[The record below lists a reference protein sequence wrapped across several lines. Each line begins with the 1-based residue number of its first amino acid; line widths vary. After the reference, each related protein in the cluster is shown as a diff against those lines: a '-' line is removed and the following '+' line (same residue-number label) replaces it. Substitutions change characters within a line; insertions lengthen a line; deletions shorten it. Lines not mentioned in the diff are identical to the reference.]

1 MVKRLALLG
10 STGSIGVNALDVV
23 RRLNRGRNGDGR
35 EVYRVWG
42 LSAQKNVRLLT
53 EQIREFRPRAAVVS
67 DPAAARE
74 LKAWARV
81 RHPGLRVWEGPA
93 GLQRLASHPEADWV
107 LSAVVG
113 SVGLLPLLAAVRA
126 GKTVALANKEA
137 LIVGGDLVMA
147 EARKHGARLIPVD
160 SEHSAIFQC
169 IAASAPPPASTP
181 KGPPLGDQ
189 AGGGVRRIVLTA
201 SGGAFYRWKGS
212 LNRVTPAQA
221 LAHPTWK
228 MGNKITID
236 CATLTNKGLEA
247 IEAHHLFGVPLED
260 IQIVIHPQ
268 SIVHSLVEF
277 TDGAVL
283 AQLSHPDMRLPIQY
297 ALTHPARLPTPLK
310 SLRLAEVGRLE
321 FHAPDFRRFPCL
333 GLALKAGRLG
343 GAWPAVFNGANEVAV
358 RAFLDGRI
366 SFLGIP
372 KLLAR
377 VMGAYQKTRNT
388 RSETRKERAS
398 LKDILEADHW
408 SRQKAEELADL

>member
-23 RRLNRGRNGDGR
+23 RRLNRGRNGGGR

-53 EQIREFRPRAAVVS
+53 EQIREFQPRVAVVS

-81 RHPGLRVWEGPA
+81 RHPGLRVWDGTS
-93 GLQRLASHPEADWV
+93 GLERLASHPQADWV

-169 IAASAPPPASTP
+169 IAGSAPS
-181 KGPPLGDQ
+181 
-189 AGGGVRRIVLTA
+189 GGRPSAGVRRIVLTA

-221 LAHPTWK
+221 LVHPTWK

-310 SLRLAEVGRLE
+310 PLRLAEVGRLE

-343 GAWPAVFNGANEVAV
+343 GAWPAVFNGANEMAV

-372 KLLAR
+372 KLLVR
-377 VMGAYQKTRNT
+377 VMDAYQKTQNT

-398 LKDILEADHW
+398 LKDILEADRW
-408 SRQKAEELADL
+408 SRQKAQELADL